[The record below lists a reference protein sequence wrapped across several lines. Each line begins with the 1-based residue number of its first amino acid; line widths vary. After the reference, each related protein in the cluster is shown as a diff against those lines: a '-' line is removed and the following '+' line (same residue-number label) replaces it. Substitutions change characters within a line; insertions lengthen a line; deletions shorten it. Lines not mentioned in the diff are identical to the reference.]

1 LSSLENVFML
11 WIFPENEVDVGS
23 CLM

>member
-1 LSSLENVFML
+1 LSSLESVFMF

>member
-1 LSSLENVFML
+1 LSSVESVFML

-23 CLM
+23 YLM

>member
-1 LSSLENVFML
+1 LSSLESVFML